1 VAAGDAS
8 GGESYAQRMSLL
20 RETVERARRSF
31 PPAAVLAAG
40 LLLAAVAVPVAAVE
54 RPGTP
59 PPLLAEAVVDAL
71 AGEVSGTSALHT
83 AQELSLHHRQRGSTG
98 FHAAAE
104 AVRRR
109 LVAAGLE
116 EVEILT
122 FPADGEIFYGSQRS
136 RPAWDAEHAEL
147 WELAP
152 APDGAGWVRALRVA
166 SWQESPI
173 TLAQDSAS
181 GEATADLVDV
191 GIGTDPELYARVAVA
206 GKLVLTSSQP
216 EAVAGLAVGEHG
228 AAGIVSW
235 AQNQRSAWWGEDE
248 SLVRWGHLGSFP
260 APQTFAFM
268 VSPAQAATWR
278 GRLAAGETVR
288 LEARVEAG
296 QRPGSYEIVTAA
308 VRGGDPSL
316 AHEEIAFSCHLDH
329 PRPGANDNASGCA
342 TILETARALARLVA
356 EGRLPRPRRT
366 LRFYWPAE
374 IEGTQTLLAA
384 RPEVARRTLAAVHM
398 DMVGG
403 DAAITKAVFHVT
415 ATPASLP
422 TIVDDVAAAF
432 ARFVDDQSAAY
443 SDTGEGRWP
452 LVEPGGGKE
461 ALRAAVVPFTM
472 GSDHQVW
479 SEGSYRVPAVYLNDW
494 PDRYIHT
501 DRDVVGNLDPTK
513 LRRAAFLGASI
524 AYALAGLG
532 EESMPAVWGLVRR
545 GTLERTAAALGRAGE
560 VGGEAA
566 SLLRHHFERERAVM
580 PSAQRFGRVPPAV
593 LAEAAAFV
601 DALEAAAFR
610 GAEPATAAAVAG
622 GTVLERTGEPV
633 GPLAMFGYDWLL
645 DHLDRAGLARPALLD
660 RRARWGGGGELAYE
674 ALNLVDGTRT
684 VTEIADALAATYG
697 PLPAAEVA
705 DFLDVLG
712 SLGVVRAVDRREGT
726 SLLGTALLRP
736 SLPLAFRSEQ
746 RELLDRA
753 RRQLEARPG
762 DPEAWV
768 WVGRR
773 LAYLGHYRDAIE
785 LYTEALAAHPDSAPL
800 LRHRGH
806 RYLTLRRLDEAVAD
820 LERAAELVA
829 GRPDVVEPDGLPNAA
844 DRPTSTLQTNVFY
857 HLGLAHYLRGELPDA
872 IAAWRR
878 GLDLAGTPDMRIAT
892 TYWLYLA
899 LARAGEEAEAAALLA
914 AVPSELDLL
923 ESHDY
928 HALLLSFR
936 GERKAADLLAG
947 AEAAGGVTFATVGY
961 GLGASR
967 LLAGERE
974 PALEVLRGVVA
985 SDAWAAFGFLAA
997 EADLARV
1004 GGE

>member
-1 VAAGDAS
+1 
-8 GGESYAQRMSLL
+8 MTLL
-20 RETVERARRSF
+20 RGAVERARLSF
-31 PPAAVLAAG
+31 PAAVLAIG
-40 LLLAAVAVPVAAVE
+40 LLLAAVAVPAAAVE

-59 PPLLAEAVVDAL
+59 PPLLPEAVVDAL
-71 AGEVSGTSALHT
+71 AEEVSGSLALLT
-83 AQELSLHHRQRGSTG
+83 AQELSLHHRQRGSEG

-104 AVRRR
+104 AIRRR
-109 LVAAGLE
+109 LVAGGLD

-122 FPADGEIFYGSQRS
+122 FPADGETFYGSQRS

-152 APDGAGWVRALRVA
+152 AADGDGWVRARRVA
-166 SWQESPI
+166 SWEESPI

-191 GIGTDPELYARVAVA
+191 GSGTDPTLYARVAVA

-216 EAVAGLAVGEHG
+216 EAIVGLAVGGHG
-228 AAGIVSW
+228 AAAIVSW

-260 APQTFAFM
+260 APQSFAFM
-268 VSPAQAATWR
+268 VSPAQAAAWR
-278 GRLAAGETVR
+278 RRLEAGQRVR

-296 QRPGSYEIVTAA
+296 QHPGRYEIVTAA

-342 TILETARALARLVA
+342 AILEAARALATLVA
-356 EGRLPRPRRT
+356 DGRLQRPRRT

-403 DAAITKAVFHVT
+403 DPAITKAVFHVT

-432 ARFVDDQSAAY
+432 ARFVNDQSAAFAD
-443 SDTGEGRWP
+443 SGESRWP
-452 LVEPGGGKE
+452 LVEAGGDKQ

-479 SEGSYRVPAVYLNDW
+479 SDGSYRVPAVYLNDW
-494 PDRYIHT
+494 PDRTIHT
-501 DRDVVGNLDPTK
+501 DRDVVANLDSTK
-513 LRRAAFLGASI
+513 LRRAAFLGAAT
-524 AYALAGLG
+524 AYALAGLDAG
-532 EESMPAVWGLVRR
+532 GMPAVWEIVRR
-545 GTLERTAAALGRAGE
+545 RVLERTAAALGRAGE
-560 VGGEAA
+560 VGGEGSAEAA
-566 SLLRHHFERERAVM
+566 DLLRHHFERERAVM
-580 PSAQRFGRVPPAV
+580 PSAARFGRVPPAL

-601 DALEAAAFR
+601 DGLEAVATGGTEAAP
-610 GAEPATAAAVAG
+610 GPADAAAGAAA
-622 GTVLERTGEPV
+622 TVLERTGEPV
-633 GPLAMFGYDWLL
+633 GPLSVFGYDWLL
-645 DHLDRAGLARPALLD
+645 DHLDRAGLPRPALLD
-660 RRARWGGGGELAYE
+660 RASLWGSGGELAYE

-684 VTEIADALAATYG
+684 VAEIAAALAAVYG

-705 DFLDVLG
+705 DYLDVLR
-712 SLGVVRAVDRREGT
+712 SLGVVRPVDRREGT

-736 SLPLAFRSEQ
+736 ALPLAFRSEQ

-753 RRQLEARPG
+753 RRELAARPG

-773 LAYLGHYRDAIE
+773 LAYLGRTREAIE
-785 LYTEALAAHPDSAPL
+785 LYGEAIAAHPRSASL

-806 RYLTLRRLDEAVAD
+806 RFLTLRRLDEAVAD
-820 LERAAELVA
+820 LERAAELIA
-829 GRPDVVEPDGLPNAA
+829 GTPDVVEADGLPNPA
-844 DRPTSTLQTNVFY
+844 DRPTSTLHTNVHY
-857 HLGLAHYLRGELPDA
+857 HLGLARYLRGELP
-872 IAAWRR
+872 AAVATWRR
-878 GLDLAGTPDMRIAT
+878 CLELAERPDMRVAT

-899 LARAGEEAEAAALLA
+899 LRRAGDEAAAAELLSGLPA
-914 AVPSELDLL
+914 AADLL

-936 GERKAADLLAG
+936 GERDAAELLAE

-961 GLGASR
+961 GLGAAR
-967 LLAGERE
+967 LLAGERQ
-974 PALEVLRGVVA
+974 PALELLRRVVA

-1004 GGE
+1004 GPE